1 MQNSVYNGAFSGN
14 ILIVG
19 RTACAQTYFTQK
31 LALNN
36 SFGELKKIKWVF
48 YIELNSERETE
59 IESCFSCPVEF
70 HHPKELERFND
81 LLEVFKACLKTAAA
95 AAVTDAYLIHAKET
109 ANGGLG
115 EKTKAISLLLSTT
128 FFV

>member
-1 MQNSVYNGAFSGN
+1 MQNSVYDGTFSRN

-19 RTACAQTYFTQK
+19 NTACGQTYFTQK

-36 SFGELKKIKWVF
+36 FFGELKKVKWVF
-48 YIELNSERETE
+48 YIELNSEREAE
-59 IESCFSCPVEF
+59 IESCFSCSVEF
-70 HHPKELERFND
+70 HHPKELEKFND

-95 AAVTDAYLIHAKET
+95 AVTDAYLIDEKET

-115 EKTKAISLLLSTT
+115 EKTNAISLLLSTT

>member
-1 MQNSVYNGAFSGN
+1 MQNSVYDGTFSGN
-14 ILIVG
+14 IVIVG
-19 RTACAQTYFTQK
+19 KTACGQTYFTQK

-36 SFGELKKIKWVF
+36 FFGELKKVKWVF
-48 YIELNSERETE
+48 YIELNSEREAE
-59 IESCFSCPVEF
+59 IESCFSCSVEF
-70 HHPKELERFND
+70 HHPKELEKFND

-95 AAVTDAYLIHAKET
+95 AVTDAYLIDEKET

-115 EKTKAISLLLSTT
+115 EKTNAISLLLSTT